1 MMPWDASRQR
11 RWRRALTGTAAA
23 MLMAGCGDSSGPRAI
38 ATVSVSPA
46 TLQIQPGETSTLT
59 ATARDAD
66 GNALTGRNLVWSSN
80 NSAVATVSA
89 NGLVTGVSDG
99 TATISA
105 TAGSIVGTGTV
116 TVRSSVASIA
126 LTPSTAELILG
137 RAPVTLTASVRSS
150 AGRELTDRPVQWS
163 SSAPT
168 VATVN
173 ASGVVTAVSPGQST
187 ISASSEGVSGSAV
200 IVVAPDPCTVVRTIT
215 LSQPV
220 TGALRATDCRLDDST
235 AVQRYG
241 FTLTTRTKVEILM
254 SSSEIDSYVFVL
266 DSARRVV
273 VQDDD
278 GGGGRN
284 SRILRTLPAGR
295 YEILANVYD
304 AGSFGAF
311 QLSLLPAPPA
321 CVVGRA
327 LSLPS
332 SVNATL
338 DFNAC
343 RQNDGSLEDRYEIT
357 VNSRGVYR
365 VDMSSRTVD
374 AVAVLLDEAER
385 VVAQDDDSGEGNDA
399 RIEVQLDPGR
409 YTVLARAYPG
419 QTGAYSISARVAVD
433 PCGVNRLIEVGQIIN
448 GVLTQDDCAFSEGGG
463 APRYLQRYGLILN
476 QQTTVQV
483 EMSSTAVDAF
493 LIVQNGL
500 SGAVVASNDDLGP
513 GTTNARVVA
522 TLPAGA
528 YIVNVTTYEAGET
541 GAFRLSA
548 ILPIPTNVL
557 VQVTPGSLS
566 LQPGQLQQL
575 AANVSGSA
583 NTAVTWSSSDANVVS
598 VTPQGVVRGVTVG
611 GARITA
617 TSVADP
623 TRSGFVTVTV
633 ATVGAAPNLDIA
645 AVYLVQA
652 VQQLDGRVPLVADR
666 QAVARVFVR
675 ASVSGAPQAAVRLRV
690 VQNGAVVGTYTG
702 MATPTLAPDES
713 CCSANIAIPATVV
726 KPGMGLVAEVDP
738 DNLLGEGNENDNL
751 YPQNGQPLQL
761 TVVNMPPFNIRMIPV
776 QQARNGPLAQATTS
790 LFNTLRVVWPLSA
803 INATVRTPLMIDYTV
818 ATQGFDDWA
827 RLVRDI
833 EILRQ
838 IEGGADFYYGLLR
851 TQGTSGVLGLANG
864 IPARTAIG
872 VDEFSDFGAEE
883 ARTTFAHEMGHVL
896 GLRHAPCGGAAGPDP
911 NYPFAD
917 GRAGVWGMDTFFGNV
932 LKPPTGTDI
941 MTYCPNQWVSAY
953 NYRKVF
959 DNRLASPNGARMAS
973 TSTLIVS
980 GAISRG
986 VVTVDPAFSVTT
998 VPARDVSNGRYEV
1011 EGRDANDVV
1020 LFRWG
1025 FDPYR
1030 VEDGEEGSEAFVVAV
1045 PVAPALQER
1054 VAQLVVR
1061 ERNGVARSTRAARH
1075 RASELPG
1082 LMSLRRGTAS
1092 ASISWSA
1099 SEVPAVMV
1107 RSRTTGEILA
1117 IARRGSLDLAPLG
1130 DASTLD
1136 VLVSTGVGS
1145 VPLQVDLARGALR
1158 R

>member
-1 MMPWDASRQR
+1 MGM
-11 RWRRALTGTAAA
+11 G
-23 MLMAGCGDSSGPRAI
+23 MATLLVLVGCGDSAGPRAI
-38 ATVSVSPA
+38 ATVSIAPA
-46 TLQIQPGETSTLT
+46 TLQLQPGETSNLT
-59 ATARDAD
+59 ATPRDAE
-66 GNALTGRNLVWSSN
+66 GGALTGRNLVW
-80 NSAVATVSA
+80 NSGNPSVATVSA
-89 NGLVTGVSDG
+89 SGLVTGVSDG
-99 TATISA
+99 TATITA
-105 TAGSIVGTGTV
+105 TAGSIVGSATV
-116 TVRSSVASIA
+116 TVRSSVASIS
-126 LTPSTAELILG
+126 LTPSTAELVVG
-137 RAPVTLTASVRSS
+137 RAPITLAASVRSNN
-150 AGRELTDRPVQWS
+150 GRELTDRPLQWS

-173 ASGVVTAVSPGQST
+173 ASGVVTAVAPGQST
-187 ISASSEGVSGSAV
+187 ISATSEGVSGSAV
-200 IVVAPDPCTVVRTIT
+200 IVVAPDPCSVVRTIT

-220 TGALRATDCRLDDST
+220 SGTLRATDCRLADST
-235 AVQRYG
+235 AVQRFG
-241 FTLTTRTKVEILM
+241 FTLTSRTKVEILM
-254 SSSEIDSYVFVL
+254 NSSEIDSYVFVL

-304 AGSFGAF
+304 AGSFGSY

-327 LSLPS
+327 LSLPAT
-332 SVNATL
+332 VNATL
-338 DFNAC
+338 DLNAC
-343 RQNDGSLEDRYEIT
+343 RQNDGSLEDRYDLT
-357 VNSRGVYR
+357 VTSRGVYR
-365 VDMSSRTVD
+365 VDMNSSAVD
-374 AVAVLLDEAER
+374 AVAVILDEAER
-385 VVAQDDDSGEGNDA
+385 VVAQDDDSGNGNDA

-419 QTGAYSISARVAVD
+419 QTGSYALSARVAVD
-433 PCGVNRLIEVGQIIN
+433 PCGVNRLIEVGQVLN
-448 GVLTQDDCAFSEGGG
+448 GVLTRDDCAFSEGGG

-483 EMSSTAVDAF
+483 EMTSTAVDAF
-493 LIVQNGL
+493 LIVQNGQ

-513 GTTNARVVA
+513 GTTNARAVA

-528 YIVNVTTYEAGET
+528 YIVNVTTYDAGET
-541 GAFRLSA
+541 GAFRLSVVV
-548 ILPIPTNVL
+548 PTPTNVQ

-566 LQPGQLQQL
+566 MQPGQLQQL

-598 VTPQGVVRGVTVG
+598 VTPQGVVRGIIVG
-611 GARITA
+611 SARVTA

-623 TRSGFVTVTV
+623 TRSGFATVTV
-633 ATVGAAPNLDIA
+633 GTSGAGPNLDIP

-690 VQNGAVVGTYTG
+690 VQNGTVVGTYTG

-713 CCSANIAIPATVV
+713 CCSANIAIPASVV
-726 KPGMGLVAEVDP
+726 KPGMGIVAEVDP
-738 DNLLGEGNENDNL
+738 DNLLAEASESDNL
-751 YPQNGQPLQL
+751 YPQNGQPLPL

-790 LFNTLRVVWPLSA
+790 LFNTLRVVWPLA
-803 INATVRTPLMIDYTV
+803 AVNATVRTPLMIDYTV

-883 ARTTFAHEMGHVL
+883 ARITFAHEMGHVL

-973 TSTLIVS
+973 TSTLMVS

-998 VPARDVSNGRYEV
+998 VPATNATNGRYEV

-1061 ERNGVARSTRAARH
+1061 ERNGVARSTRGARH
-1075 RASELPG
+1075 AVSELPG
-1082 LMSLRRGTAS
+1082 LMSLRRRGATAS
-1092 ASISWSA
+1092 IAWSA
-1099 SEVPAVMV
+1099 AEVPAVMV
-1107 RSRTTGEILA
+1107 RSRTSGEILA
-1117 IARRGSLDLAPLG
+1117 IARRGALDLEPLG
-1130 DASTLD
+1130 DPNALE
-1136 VLVSTGVGS
+1136 VLVSTGVRS

-1158 R
+1158 Q